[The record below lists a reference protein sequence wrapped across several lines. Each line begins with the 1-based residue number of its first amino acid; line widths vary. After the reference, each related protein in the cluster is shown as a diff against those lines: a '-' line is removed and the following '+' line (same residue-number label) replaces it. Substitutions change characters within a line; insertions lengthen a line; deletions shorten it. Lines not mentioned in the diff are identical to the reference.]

1 MQQHA
6 LDAHLFNKLSNHS
19 KTFNF
24 AFVITISSKI
34 QCICFILFFPCLR
47 VLCVCGLYIYYVA
60 LSQFVFKFAPT
71 SSYSLFLASFLSYIL
86 PKDTFESE
94 PTFN

>member
-6 LDAHLFNKLSNHS
+6 LDDHLFNKLSNHS
-19 KTFNF
+19 TTFNS
-24 AFVITISSKI
+24 VITISSKI